1 MLKDKRGQGLS
12 TTAIILI
19 ILGIVVLVML
29 ILGFTI
35 GWSRLL
41 PFLSEENVDTV
52 VNGCVADCSMAS
64 VYGFCT
70 EEKKLVDSE
79 KNEFSATC
87 KEYATN
93 SDYAKYGIKD
103 CPSVDCPEQPAE

>member
-1 MLKDKRGQGLS
+1 MIENKRGQGLS
-12 TTAIILI
+12 TNAIILI

-52 VNGCVADCSMAS
+52 VNGCVADCSLAS

-70 EEKKLVDSE
+70 EKIRLVDAE
-79 KNEFSATC
+79 GNEFSETC

-93 SDYAKYGIKD
+93 EDYAIYGIQD
-103 CPSVDCPEQPAE
+103 CSSVECPEVTE